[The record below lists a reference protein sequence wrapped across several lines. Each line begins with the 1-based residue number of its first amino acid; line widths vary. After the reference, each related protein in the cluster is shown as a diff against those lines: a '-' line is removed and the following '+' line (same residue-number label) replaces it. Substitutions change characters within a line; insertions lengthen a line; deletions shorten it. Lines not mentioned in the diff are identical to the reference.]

1 MSSLTSLC
9 PAGFISTRV
18 VSNACNCGVEHFSDF
33 VCRKSLEQCLGQ
45 VRWPSA
51 VILPEL
57 ENSPTNPEHQFGF
70 VFQSEDLPSG
80 LPKAFTGG
88 GPGSIAGQGTRSHT
102 RHLGLYHHLCGPQF
116 LLLNRCPP
124 LGALNLRW
132 GKKELHSNSQ
142 VWPQGGSRC
151 VLVYTILAV
160 WSLPSCVCGNSHPRP
175 ECSG

>member
-1 MSSLTSLC
+1 MT
-9 PAGFISTRV
+9 A
-18 VSNACNCGVEHFSDF
+18 
-33 VCRKSLEQCLGQ
+33 CRKSLEQCLGQ
-45 VRWPSA
+45 VLWPSA

-80 LPKAFTGG
+80 LPKAFTAGG
-88 GPGSIAGQGTRSHT
+88 LGSIPGRGSRIPQATQHGQKPTPFQEGLSAAIPSSPG
-102 RHLGLYHHLCGPQF
+102 RHLGLYRHLCGPQF

-124 LGALNLRW
+124 LGALNLRS

-160 WSLPSCVCGNSHPRP
+160 CSLPSCVCGNSHPRP
-175 ECSG
+175 ECSA